1 MLSTMAALNDSFGAL
16 AENFFASM
24 FKFSPIKGF
33 LLGKRIGKFYKNLL
47 EGFEKSK
54 LSDLLKREGYN
65 SSMIAVECNGSI
77 IPKSS
82 YEEKE
87 LQDGDSLEVVS
98 FVGGG

>member
-1 MLSTMAALNDSFGAL
+1 MAALNDSFGAL

-54 LSDLLKREGYN
+54 KDVEEISHRAIEGLKSFEREN
-65 SSMIAVECNGSI
+65 QFLNELVEMLI
-77 IPKSS
+77 HR
-82 YEEKE
+82 EK
-87 LQDGDSLEVVS
+87 
-98 FVGGG
+98 